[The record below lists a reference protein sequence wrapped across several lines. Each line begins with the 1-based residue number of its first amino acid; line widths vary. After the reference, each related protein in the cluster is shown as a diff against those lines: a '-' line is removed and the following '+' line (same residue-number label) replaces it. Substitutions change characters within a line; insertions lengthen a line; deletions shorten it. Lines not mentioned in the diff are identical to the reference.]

1 MGMAQFKLLAATS
14 ARTARSRSAIARTSH
29 NAVIFSREGS
39 ARRTASAERCGSSVG
54 ISGKRSIV
62 NLGRLF
68 QSFAPRKCCTTQAT
82 SFPDA
87 RRRSLQAQGVQRLI
101 CERSAQPRCGGRGQ
115 VRAFLSRP
123 RGRARAQRHLFDR
136 TGEPSTRPWS
146 AQPMTISVST
156 RTFLSSCRTRTG
168 ALLRVASVGGN
179 LAFARHAQPAR
190 FVAATSRGTSSSR
203 VPSLSGCKHASEPCR
218 ISPKTLR
225 SLSPRSCL
233 NAMMR

>member
-1 MGMAQFKLLAATS
+1 MSVQGNLDAADAVKFEHSSRGLAG
-14 ARTARSRSAIARTSH
+14 
-29 NAVIFSREGS
+29 ELE
-39 ARRTASAERCGSSVG
+39 RRG
-54 ISGKRSIV
+54 I
-62 NLGRLF
+62 
-68 QSFAPRKCCTTQAT
+68 
-82 SFPDA
+82 
-87 RRRSLQAQGVQRLI
+87 
-101 CERSAQPRCGGRGQ
+101 
-115 VRAFLSRP
+115 RAFSDKAA
-123 RGRARAQRHLFDR
+123 GQLFDR
-136 TGEPSTRPWS
+136 TDEPSTRPWY

-203 VPSLSGCKHASEPCR
+203 VPSLLGCKHASEPCR